1 MKQFLFI
8 FLFALQSVTAT
19 SQLVDSTTLAETDS
33 SVEKPV
39 AVLISP
45 LQKLLQENSY
55 FNKQPIAVSLAVKSK
70 QRVSDNFI
78 FYILA
83 GLIFLFGIFKTI
95 YSRYYSTLF
104 RVFFNSSLRQSQ
116 LTDQLMQ
123 AKLPSLFFNLIFVM
137 SAGLYVYLLLIRL
150 NENKSAVRWD
160 VLGIAVLGCTIIYFV
175 KFISIKF
182 IGWITGYTI
191 EADTYIF
198 IVFLINKIIGICLL
212 PVLVILA
219 FSNITISN
227 IFIAISLV
235 MVGVMLLFRFI
246 KSFSLLQPKLKIS
259 RFHFLLYIFSL
270 EILPVLLIYK
280 AVELFIS
287 KNL

>member
-8 FLFALQSVTAT
+8 FLFIVQSVTAS
-19 SQLVDSTTLAETDS
+19 SQMVDSIPYAETDS
-33 SVEKPV
+33 SVVKPITV
-39 AVLISP
+39 VISP
-45 LQKLLQENSY
+45 LQKLLQQNSY
-55 FNKQPIAVSLAVKSK
+55 FNKLPMAVSLAVKAK
-70 QRVSDNFI
+70 QRGSDNFI
-78 FYILA
+78 FYILG

-137 SAGLYVYLLLIRL
+137 SAGFYVYLLLKRL
-150 NENKSAVRWD
+150 NENNAAIRWD
-160 VLGIAVLGCTIIYFV
+160 ILGIAVLACTVIYFI

-219 FSNITISN
+219 FSDINIIN
-227 IFIAISLV
+227 VVIAISLV
-235 MVGVMLLFRFI
+235 VVGVMLLFRFI
-246 KSFSLLQPKLKIS
+246 RSFSLLQHKLKIS

-280 AVELFIS
+280 AVELFIN

>member
-8 FLFALQSVTAT
+8 FLFIVQSVTAS
-19 SQLVDSTTLAETDS
+19 SQPVDSIPHAKTDS
-33 SVEKPV
+33 SVVKPITV
-39 AVLISP
+39 VISP
-45 LQKLLQENSY
+45 LQKLLQQNSY
-55 FNKQPIAVSLAVKSK
+55 FNKLPMAVSLAAKTK
-70 QRVSDNFI
+70 QRASDNFI
-78 FYILA
+78 FYILG

-123 AKLPSLFFNLIFVM
+123 AKLPSLVFNLIFVM
-137 SAGLYVYLLLIRL
+137 SAGFYVYLLLKRL
-150 NENKSAVRWD
+150 NENNAAVRWD
-160 VLGIAVLGCTIIYFV
+160 VLGIAVLACTIIYFI

-219 FSNITISN
+219 FSDINIIN
-227 IFIAISLV
+227 VVIAISLV

-246 KSFSLLQPKLKIS
+246 RSFSLLQHKLKIS

-280 AVELFIS
+280 AVELFVS